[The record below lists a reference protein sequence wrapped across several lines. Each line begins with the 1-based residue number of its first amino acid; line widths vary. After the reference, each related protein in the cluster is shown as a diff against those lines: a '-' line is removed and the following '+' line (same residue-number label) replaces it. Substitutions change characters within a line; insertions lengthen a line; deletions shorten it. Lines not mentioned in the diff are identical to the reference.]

1 MLSTRHFFG
10 MHLKGLKK
18 EELDEIPIVADLL
31 GDPNE
36 NEVSAEAEVPE
47 SNNGGQ
53 NQQENRNHTTFASTG
68 TILTRVIIHGH
79 HPNDDELK
87 DGSRGKLIHLPN
99 SIEELFEYSRFGKR
113 GSKVFMGNGSEVE
126 DIGALRENDHLYIC

>member
-1 MLSTRHFFG
+1 MPVVSFTWFAIENKKKALEEHTEGAFSPIFFDSDACVG
-10 MHLKGLKK
+10 VLMPKL
-18 EELDEIPIVADLL
+18 
-31 GDPNE
+31 
-36 NEVSAEAEVPE
+36 VSAEAEVPE

-99 SIEELFEYSRFGKR
+99 SIEELFEYSRKQVWEER
-113 GSKVFMGNGSEVE
+113 K
-126 DIGALRENDHLYIC
+126 